1 MSDWPS
7 LDAFN
12 ESDKRL
18 TTSVHYLLIINGF
31 LIAAY
36 VALLTKGLSE
46 PQSNNTIF
54 FMSMQAIPPE
64 LITASFS
71 WPSYNS
77 ILMGFM
83 HLAVVLPLFSSV
95 GFCIGVINAG
105 IWPRQRKGYRVTP
118 ELIER
123 EDSAIKLYA
132 FATKLLG
139 FGLIGLYSVS
149 IIPFAGILPA
159 IILWVVSV
167 LCLVLL
173 FVARG
178 LFSKFY

>member
-54 FMSMQAIPPE
+54 
-64 LITASFS
+64 L
-71 WPSYNS
+71 
-77 ILMGFM
+77 
-83 HLAVVLPLFSSV
+83 
-95 GFCIGVINAG
+95 G
-105 IWPRQRKGYRVTP
+105 IVT
-118 ELIER
+118 
-123 EDSAIKLYA
+123 D
-132 FATKLLG
+132 
-139 FGLIGLYSVS
+139 
-149 IIPFAGILPA
+149 
-159 IILWVVSV
+159 
-167 LCLVLL
+167 
-173 FVARG
+173 
-178 LFSKFY
+178 